1 MVVGVG
7 ISALEESLMS
17 KGQKPR
23 GPDEEF
29 PSGLVLS
36 VKFKIQ
42 GTLDFA
48 DNTVSTCKY
57 PIPSHGLK
65 HVAFPP
71 FQAPANI
78 HCAESAHNLAAAELE
93 MVDVNIETPNV

>member
-1 MVVGVG
+1 MTQSGDGPDAEPLLATLPVVVGVG
-7 ISALEESLMS
+7 ISDLEESLMSLMS

-36 VKFKIQ
+36 EKFHGSM

-48 DNTVSTCKY
+48 DNTVR
-57 PIPSHGLK
+57 L
-65 HVAFPP
+65 
-71 FQAPANI
+71 
-78 HCAESAHNLAAAELE
+78 L
-93 MVDVNIETPNV
+93 